1 MTECP
6 DRLPDPDDGAC
17 GFDLSRGKDGQQLL
31 LDGAPV
37 NGWSSPRRI
46 GWTHAASSDT
56 LSRVRYVFGS
66 SALILLAALA
76 SVSLAGQ
83 AGGERLSVFGDTVL
97 FYPPGHPRNCL
108 LNNQFKRGEPV
119 GFRMSALNAATGKR
133 DRATELVVH
142 LTYAGKT
149 VDIPM
154 RDRQN
159 EKQPEREFWVAKWV
173 VPDDA
178 PMGIVRYTVTAKDP
192 QGRTGEFKP
201 FEVQASQITIV
212 P

>member
-1 MTECP
+1 LYRPKGFSYLE
-6 DRLPDPDDGAC
+6 RVKYLC
-17 GFDLSRGKDGQQLL
+17 GC
-31 LDGAPV
+31 
-37 NGWSSPRRI
+37 
-46 GWTHAASSDT
+46 AA
-56 LSRVRYVFGS
+56 LVLV
-66 SALILLAALA
+66 AALA
-76 SVSLAGQ
+76 RSPVSGQ
-83 AGGERLSVFGDTVL
+83 SGGDRLILFGDVVY
-97 FYPPGHPRNCL
+97 FYPPGHARNCL

-119 GFRMSALNAATGKR
+119 GFRMNALDPATGKR
-133 DRATELVVH
+133 DRKTELVVH

-149 VDIPM
+149 VDVPM

>member
-1 MTECP
+1 MKKLGGCVALVLIAMMAP
-6 DRLPDPDDGAC
+6 RP
-17 GFDLSRGKDGQQLL
+17 LSGQS
-31 LDGAPV
+31 AP
-37 NGWSSPRRI
+37 
-46 GWTHAASSDT
+46 
-56 LSRVRYVFGS
+56 
-66 SALILLAALA
+66 
-76 SVSLAGQ
+76 
-83 AGGERLSVFGDTVL
+83 GGLVVYGDVVY
-97 FYPPGHPRNCL
+97 FYPPGQPKNCL
-108 LNNQFKRGEPV
+108 LNNQFKHGEPV
-119 GFRMSALNAATGKR
+119 GFRMTAVNPATGKR

-142 LTYAGKT
+142 LSFAGRAL
-149 VDIPM
+149 DLPM

-159 EKQPEREFWVAKWV
+159 AQAPEREFWVAKWI

>member
-1 MTECP
+1 VKT
-6 DRLPDPDDGAC
+6 LC
-17 GFDLSRGKDGQQLL
+17 GC
-31 LDGAPV
+31 
-37 NGWSSPRRI
+37 
-46 GWTHAASSDT
+46 T
-56 LSRVRYVFGS
+56 
-66 SALILLAALA
+66 ALILVVLLAPSRL
-76 SVSLAGQ
+76 SGQ
-83 AGGERLSVFGDTVL
+83 TGAERLVVYGDVVY
-97 FYPPGHPRNCL
+97 FYPPGQPRNCL
-108 LNNQFKRGEPV
+108 LNNQFKHGEPV
-119 GFRMSALNAATGKR
+119 GFRMTAVNPATGKR

-149 VDIPM
+149 LDLPM

-159 EKQPEREFWVAKWV
+159 ERQPEREFWVAKWM

-178 PMGIVRYTVTAKDP
+178 PLGIVRYTVTAKDA